1 MKMRF
6 DNEKKP
12 ALGIDLGTT
21 YSAIARWTEKGPK
34 VYQTKG
40 GDYTLPSV
48 VYFDERQEKPLVG
61 NQALKRAFID
71 PDNAIIGVK
80 RMMDDGAQSIRLG
93 DKEYTPIEISS
104 MILRDIY
111 EYAEK
116 TTPGFD
122 PTGVV
127 VTVPYYF
134 TALQCTN
141 TSEAASLAGLNVLGI
156 IQEPVAAALAYGI
169 HEEEAL
175 NDEIIMVFDLGGGT
189 FDLTIFRLTNSKEKL
204 TFEVLATGGDDRLGG
219 LDFDKALAE
228 LIKEKSQLNF
238 SGVSKEDEMKA
249 TALLMEAAKETKE
262 ILSYEDFADIIKP
275 NILPGQHIELEIERS
290 EFEDSI
296 ENYFAKMDMIIDSV
310 IEKASLSKKDIDRV
324 VKVGGSSRIPKIDEL
339 LSQKIGNA
347 KTYGNIDPDLCV
359 AQGASVYAAFLDERI
374 GWSKEIEIKTAT
386 AHALGVGLS
395 DGRFSVL
402 IPSNRRTPCEAT
414 RVFTT
419 NTDNC
424 EELDIDLYQGSSKFI
439 KNNKR
444 IGRIHVAGLKKC
456 PAGELDIDITFRIN
470 QQQSVSVT
478 IVQKESNIRKMEN
491 VKLT

>member
-1 MKMRF
+1 MKF

-34 VYQTKG
+34 VYQTKS

-48 VYFDERQEKPLVG
+48 VYFDERQDKPLVG
-61 NQALKRAFID
+61 NQALKRALID
-71 PDNAIIGVK
+71 PENAIIGVK
-80 RMMDDGAQSIRLG
+80 RMMDDGAQKIRMG
-93 DKEYTPIEISS
+93 KKEYTPIEISS
-104 MILRDIY
+104 MILKDIY

-169 HEEEAL
+169 HQEETL
-175 NDEIIMVFDLGGGT
+175 SDEIIMVFDLGGGT
-189 FDLTIFRLTNSKEKL
+189 FDLTIFRFTNSEDKL

-219 LDFDKALAE
+219 LDFDKSLSE
-228 LIKEKSQLNF
+228 LIKEKAQLDFTGITIEN
-238 SGVSKEDEMKA
+238 EIKA
-249 TALLMEAAKETKE
+249 KALLMEAAKETKE
-262 ILSYEDFADIIKP
+262 ILSYEDYTDIIKP
-275 NILPGQHIELEIERS
+275 NILPGQHIEIDIERA
-290 EFEDSI
+290 EFEECI
-296 ENYFAKMDMIIDSV
+296 ENYFAKMDMIIDNV
-310 IEKASLSKKDIDRV
+310 IEKASLSRKDIDRV
-324 VKVGGSSRIPKIDEL
+324 IKVGGSSRIPKVDEL
-339 LSQKIGNA
+339 LAQKIGSG
-347 KTYGNIDPDLCV
+347 KVYGNIDPDLCV
-359 AQGASVYAAFLDERI
+359 AQGASIYAAFLDERI
-374 GWSKEIEIKTAT
+374 GWSKQFEIKTAT
-386 AHALGVGLS
+386 AHALGVGLG

-402 IPSNRRTPCEAT
+402 IPSNKKTPCEKT
-414 RVFTT
+414 SVFTT
-419 NTDNC
+419 DKDNC

-439 KNNKR
+439 KNNKK
-444 IGRIHVAGLKKC
+444 IGRIHVSGLKKC
-456 PAGELDIDITFRIN
+456 KAGELDIYITFRIN

-478 IVQKESNIRKMEN
+478 IVQKESNIRKIEN

>member
-1 MKMRF
+1 MRF

-34 VYQTKG
+34 VYQTKS
-40 GDYTLPSV
+40 GDYSLPSV
-48 VYFDERQEKPLVG
+48 VYFDERQNKPLVG
-61 NQALKRAFID
+61 NQALKRALID
-71 PDNAIIGVK
+71 PKNAVIGVK
-80 RMMDDGAQSIRLG
+80 RMMDDGTQKIRVG
-93 DKEYTPIEISS
+93 TKDYTPVEISS
-104 MILRDIY
+104 MILKDIY

-141 TSEAASLAGLNVLGI
+141 TSTAASLAGLNVLGL

-169 HEEEAL
+169 HEEETL

-189 FDLTIFRLTNSKEKL
+189 FDLTIFRFTNSLDKL

-219 LDFDKALAE
+219 LDFDKSLSE
-228 LIKEKSQLNF
+228 LIKEKSELNF
-238 SGVSKEDEMKA
+238 SGISTENEIKA
-249 TALLMEAAKETKE
+249 NALLMEVANETKE
-262 ILSYEDFADIIKP
+262 ILSYEEFADIIKP
-275 NILPGQHIELEIERS
+275 NILPGQHIELDLERV
-290 EFEDSI
+290 EFEESI
-296 ENYFAKMDMIIDSV
+296 EHYFAKMDMIIDNV
-310 IEKASLSKKDIDRV
+310 IEKASLSRKDIDRV
-324 VKVGGSSRIPKIDEL
+324 IKVGGSSRIPKVDEL
-339 LSQKIGNA
+339 LLHKIGGE
-347 KTYGNIDPDLCV
+347 KIYGNIDPDLCV
-359 AQGASVYAAFLDERI
+359 AQGASIYAAFLDERI
-374 GWSKEIEIKTAT
+374 GGSKEIEIKTAT
-386 AHALGVGLS
+386 AHALGIGLS

-402 IPSNRRTPCEAT
+402 IPGNRRTPCEQT

-419 NTDNC
+419 DKDNC
-424 EELDIDLYQGSSKFI
+424 EEIDIDLYQGSSKFI

-444 IGRIHVAGLKKC
+444 IGRIHVSGLKKC
-456 PAGELDIDITFRIN
+456 KAGELDIDITFRIN

-478 IVQKESNIRKMEN
+478 IVQKESNIRKIEN
-491 VKLT
+491 VKLI